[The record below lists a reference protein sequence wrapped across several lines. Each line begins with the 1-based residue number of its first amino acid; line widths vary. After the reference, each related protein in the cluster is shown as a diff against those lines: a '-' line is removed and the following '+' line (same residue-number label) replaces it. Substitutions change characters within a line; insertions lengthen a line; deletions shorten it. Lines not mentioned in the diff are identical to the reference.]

1 MPAIESVERRDEVQR
16 NASVCQGP
24 ALRSVGFFKMEQS
37 SIKLLKLQQY
47 KNSHYPDT
55 INNQHD

>member
-1 MPAIESVERRDEVQR
+1 MKSNGTQ
-16 NASVCQGP
+16 VCQGP